1 MQWQSG
7 QSWMGEA
14 LSSAE
19 YCGQRVDWA
28 VCERGADKR
37 GHSQLSGLFSVCQ
50 STSEKDPG
58 LTM

>member
-19 YCGQRVDWA
+19 YCGQRADWA

-37 GHSQLSGLFSVCQ
+37 GHSQLGGLFSVC
-50 STSEKDPG
+50 
-58 LTM
+58 